1 MRNFLNTLKKCPL
14 FNDISDDTI
23 IKMLDCLKARTD
35 IFDKNYTI
43 LSEGAPAKY
52 ICIVLSGSVQITQT
66 DYYGNRS
73 ILGNLRAGELFG
85 EAFACMQMTSMP
97 VSVIAN
103 EKSEIMFIDC
113 DYILHTCQKGCH
125 FHQKL
130 IYNLMK
136 VLAVKTVMFQQ
147 KIEVTS
153 KRTTREKLLTYLTI
167 CAKNNNNNSFK
178 IPFNRQE
185 LADYLEVDRSG
196 LSSVISKLRKDGV
209 LECKRNYF
217 KLL

>member
-1 MRNFLNTLKKCPL
+1 MRKFLNVLKKCPL
-14 FNDISDDTI
+14 FFDVTDDNI
-23 IKMLDCLKARTD
+23 ITMLGCLKTKTD
-35 IFDKNYTI
+35 IFDKKYTI
-43 LSEGAPAKY
+43 LSEGSPARY
-52 ICIVLSGSVQITQT
+52 IGIVLSGSVQITRT

-73 ILGNLRAGELFG
+73 ILGNLCEGELFS

-103 EKSEIMFIDC
+103 ERSEIMFIDC
-113 DYILHTCQKGCH
+113 NHILHTCQKGCPH
-125 FHQKL
+125 HQQL

-136 VLAVKTVMFQQ
+136 VLALKTVMFQQ
-147 KIEVTS
+147 KIEVIS
-153 KRTTREKLLTYLTI
+153 QRTTREKLITYLTI
-167 CAKNNNNNSFK
+167 CAKKNNKNSFK

-196 LSSVISKLRKDGV
+196 LSAEISKLRKDGI

>member
-1 MRNFLNTLKKCPL
+1 MRKFLDVLKKCPL
-14 FNDISDDTI
+14 FFDVTGDNI

-52 ICIVLSGSVQITQT
+52 IGIVLSGSVQITRT

-73 ILGNLRAGELFG
+73 ILGNLCEGELFA
-85 EAFACMQMTSMP
+85 EAFACMQMSSMP

-103 EKSEIMFIDC
+103 ERSEIMFIEC
-113 DYILHTCQKGCH
+113 NNILLTCQNGCS
-125 FHQKL
+125 FHQQL

-136 VLAVKTVMFQQ
+136 VLAAKTVMFQQ
-147 KIEVTS
+147 KIEITS

-167 CAKNNNNNSFK
+167 CAKNNNKNSFT

-196 LSSVISKLRKDGV
+196 LSAEISKLRKDGI
-209 LECKRNYF
+209 LECRRDYF

>member
-1 MRNFLNTLKKCPL
+1 MRKFLNVLKKCPL
-14 FNDISDDTI
+14 FFDVSDDNI
-23 IKMLDCLKARTD
+23 IAMLGCLKSRID

-43 LSEGAPAKY
+43 FSEESPAKY
-52 ICIVLSGSVQITQT
+52 IGIVLSGSVQITRT

-73 ILGNLRAGELFG
+73 ILGNLCEGELFA

-103 EKSEIMFIDC
+103 ERSEIMFIDC
-113 DYILHTCQKGCH
+113 NHILHTCQNSCP
-125 FHQKL
+125 FHQQL
-130 IYNLMK
+130 IYNLVK
-136 VLAVKTVMFQQ
+136 VLAAKTVMFQQ
-147 KIEVTS
+147 KIEITS

-167 CAKNNNNNSFK
+167 CAKKNNKNSFK
-178 IPFNRQE
+178 IPFTRQE

-196 LSSVISKLRKDGV
+196 LSAEISKLRKEGI

-217 KLL
+217 KFL

>member
-1 MRNFLNTLKKCPL
+1 MRKFLNVLKKCPL
-14 FNDISDDTI
+14 FFDITGDNI
-23 IKMLDCLKARTD
+23 ITMLDCLEARTD

-43 LSEGAPAKY
+43 LSEGSPAKY
-52 ICIVLSGSVQITQT
+52 IGIVLLGSVQITRT

-73 ILGNLRAGELFG
+73 ILGNLCEGELFA

-103 EKSEIMFIDC
+103 ETSTIMFIDC
-113 DYILHTCQKGCH
+113 NHILHTCQNDCP
-125 FHQKL
+125 FHQQL

-136 VLAVKTVMFQQ
+136 VLAAKTVMFQQ
-147 KIEVTS
+147 KIEITS
-153 KRTTREKLLTYLTI
+153 KRTTREKLLAYLTI
-167 CAKNNNNNSFK
+167 CAKKNNKNSFT
-178 IPFNRQE
+178 ISFNRQE

-196 LSSVISKLRKDGV
+196 LSAEISKLRKDGI
-209 LECKRNYF
+209 LECRRNYF

>member
-1 MRNFLNTLKKCPL
+1 MRKFLNTLKKCPL
-14 FNDISDDTI
+14 FNDVSDDNI
-23 IKMLDCLKARTD
+23 IKMLACLKARTE
-35 IFDKNYTI
+35 IFDKHYTVF
-43 LSEGAPAKY
+43 SEESPAKY
-52 ICIVLSGSVQITQT
+52 IGIVLSGSVQITRT

-73 ILGNLRAGELFG
+73 ILGNLCEGELFG

-113 DYILHTCQKGCH
+113 EHILHTCQKGCPH
-125 FHQKL
+125 HQQL
-130 IYNLMK
+130 IYNLVK
-136 VLAVKTVMFQQ
+136 VLAAKTVMFQQ
-147 KIEVTS
+147 KIEIIS
-153 KRTTREKLLTYLTI
+153 RRTTREKLLTYLTI
-167 CAKNNNNNSFK
+167 CAKKNNKNSFK

-196 LSSVISKLRKDGV
+196 LSSEISKLRKDGV